1 MQKLV
6 IVGGGMASAR
16 LLEELHAR
24 TPDRHAIEVHG
35 EEPEGHY
42 NRVLLSPVLAGEMAA
57 SEIITHPPA
66 WHAARGIRF
75 LGGDPVVAID
85 RARRR
90 LRTRSGAESGYDQL
104 VLATGSSALRPTLPG
119 MALPGV
125 LAFRDFRDLAQLE
138 AGIRRG
144 GRALV
149 VGGGVLGLEAAMALR
164 HRGLEVCVLNRSG
177 ALMERQLDAE
187 ASGLL
192 RAELERQGLRFELHA
207 DTQALLGEG
216 RVTALQLRDGR
227 VLAADL
233 VLFATGIQPRIA
245 LAQAAGL
252 ACGRGIQVDDALR
265 SSDAAIS
272 AVGECLEHR
281 GQCYGL
287 VAPVYEQARV
297 LAARLAGEHAAHY
310 PGSATSLK
318 LKVSGIEL
326 FSAGE
331 FVGAEGDEL
340 LRYRDPRRGIYKK
353 LVLRAG
359 RLVGAVLIGDAR
371 DSSWYFEL
379 IQSGQTIG
387 AWRRSLLFGRAYCL
401 VADAA

>member
-24 TPDRHAIEVHG
+24 APDRYAIEVHG

-57 SEIITHPPA
+57 NEIITHPPA

-75 LGGDPVVAID
+75 IGGDPVTAID

-90 LRTRSGAESGYDQL
+90 LRTRAGTETGYDRL
-104 VLATGSSALRPTLPG
+104 VLATGSSALRPALPG

-138 AGIRRG
+138 DGIRRG

-192 RAELERQGLRFELHA
+192 LAQLERQGLRFELRA
-207 DTQALLGEG
+207 ETEALLGED
-216 RVTALQLRDGR
+216 RVRALRLRDGR

-252 ACGRGIQVDDALR
+252 ACGRGIQVDDQLR

-297 LAARLAGEHAAHY
+297 LAARLAGAADARY

-326 FSAGE
+326 FSAGD
-331 FVGAEGDEL
+331 FAGAEGDEL

-359 RLVGAVLIGDAR
+359 HLVGAVLIGDAR
-371 DSSWYFEL
+371 DSGWYFEL
-379 IQSGQTIG
+379 IQSRQPIG

>member
-24 TPDRHAIEVHG
+24 APDRYAIEVHG
-35 EEPEGHY
+35 EEPQGHY

-66 WHAARGIRF
+66 WHAAHGIRF
-75 LGGDPVVAID
+75 YGGDPVIAID

-90 LRTRSGAESGYDQL
+90 LRTQGGAEVDYDQL
-104 VLATGSSALRPTLPG
+104 VLATGSSALRPRLPG
-119 MALPGV
+119 MELPGV
-125 LAFRDFRDLAQLE
+125 LAFRDFGDLAGLE

-192 RAELERQGLRFELHA
+192 LTALERQGLRFELHA
-207 DTQALLGEG
+207 ETQALLGTE
-216 RVTALQLRDGR
+216 RVEALRLRDGR

-252 ACGRGIQVDDALR
+252 ACGRGIQVDDGLR

-272 AVGECLEHR
+272 ALGECLEHR

-287 VAPVYEQARV
+287 VAPVYEQAQV
-297 LAARLAGEHAAHY
+297 LAARLAGDAKARY
-310 PGSATSLK
+310 LGSATALK

-331 FVGAEGDEL
+331 FTGAAGDEL

-359 RLVGAVLIGDAR
+359 RLVGAVLIGEAR
-371 DSSWYFEL
+371 DSGFYFEL